1 MNLQETIRRILMEE
15 VKSTFVKRRYDILR
29 KYIRSAYEWL
39 SPDRFN
45 DFDEF
50 MERVIFST
58 IRDFTSEQGGN
69 DYDKILELR
78 EEIGDDIREIVM
90 NEFRDE
96 IYQYYKDNKYA

>member
-1 MNLQETIRRILMEE
+1 MRLQETIRRILREE

-29 KYIRSAYEWL
+29 NYIRSVYNWL
-39 SPDRFN
+39 SPKAFK

-50 MERVIFST
+50 IERVIFST
-58 IRDFTSEQGGN
+58 IRDFTSDEGGD